1 MRRVSNYLFL
11 ASCSH
16 CPVAIKRTSKKPQPV
31 TLVTGASSGIGAALA
46 GVFAEHGHQVVLT
59 ARRKAHLEDVASA
72 IVAAGHKPPIVIP
85 ADLGS
90 RGGVTRLATALER
103 RNLAPAY
110 IVNNAG
116 YGLYGPAAG
125 LDIDAQL
132 GMIDLDCRAL
142 TDLSLRFT
150 DSLARQKGGILNVAS
165 IAGFL
170 TGENMALYFACKA
183 YVVSFSL
190 ALNRE
195 LGPRGIKVSALCP
208 GPVATPFFSRAGFG
222 TAAFPSFMYRSADF
236 VARAGY
242 DGLMRGR
249 PVIVPGL
256 INKVVVALDRVWPGM
271 MQARHHAAKLP
282 ARAGG

>member
-1 MRRVSNYLFL
+1 M
-11 ASCSH
+11 
-16 CPVAIKRTSKKPQPV
+16 

-46 GVFAEHGHQVVLT
+46 GVFAEHGHQLVIT

-72 IVAAGHKPPIVIP
+72 IAAAGHKPPIVIP
-85 ADLGS
+85 ADLGA
-90 RGGVTRLATALER
+90 RGGVTRLASALER
-103 RNLAPAY
+103 RNLAPAF
-110 IVNNAG
+110 IVNNAA
-116 YGLYGPAAG
+116 YGLYGPAAE
-125 LDIDAQL
+125 LDLDGQL

-150 DSLARQKGGILNVAS
+150 DSLARHKGGILNVAS

-190 ALNRE
+190 ALQRE
-195 LGPRGIKVSALCP
+195 LVPRGIRVSALCP
-208 GPVATPFFSRAGFG
+208 GPVETPFFSRAGFG
-222 TAAFPSFMYRSADF
+222 YSAFPSFMYRSADF

-242 DGLMRGR
+242 EGLMRGK

-256 INKVVVALDRVWPGM
+256 INKVVVALDGLWPGLM
-271 MQARHHAAKLP
+271 RARHHAAKP
-282 ARAGG
+282 AARAGS